1 MSREKQTKTKVGI
14 LSLSLL
20 SMLTV
25 GLNTGL
31 SAIQQAFPEAG
42 TLLIQISANTMSITV
57 IVVSLF
63 VNRIYERFTRKRTV
77 LLGEGILV
85 LTALT
90 AFFYHSS
97 IYCVMFYS
105 ALTGVS
111 AALILP
117 AVGSAIIDCFE
128 TPYRAKLSGWQSI
141 LSSIGGI
148 WFSLLGGFLA
158 GIRWYALYLVFL
170 LAVPVAVFTVYMYP
184 ENQHEGNR
192 KKTGNAKKKSGHRV
206 MIKYGLAAIA
216 YVITFGVFMSN
227 ISMFVAEE
235 KLGTQAQAGWIG
247 ALSMLGGMLGGMAFR
262 RLYTRLGRK
271 IFVLT
276 FAGAAAGQMLL
287 FFTGGLLGC
296 AAAGLLIGMCQS
308 IHMPSCLLALGEEAG
323 AEQSVSAA
331 LIVSCIAANVGTL
344 LSPVLFTGGANL
356 FFGGNIR
363 PRFLMAGVF
372 ALGMAVCM
380 SAACRKSTRHVP
392 AANESMG

>member
-1 MSREKQTKTKVGI
+1 MRNENETKTKLGI

-31 SAIQQAFPEAG
+31 SAIGQAFPDAS

-57 IVVSLF
+57 IFVSLF
-63 VNRIYERFTRKRTV
+63 VNQIYGRLTRKRTV
-77 LLGEGILV
+77 LMGEGILV

-105 ALTGVS
+105 ALAGIS

-141 LSSIGGI
+141 LSSLGGI

-170 LAVPVAVFTVYMYP
+170 LAVPVSVFTLCMYP
-184 ENQHEGNR
+184 EDKQELSQKKDGNTKGIPIR
-192 KKTGNAKKKSGHRV
+192 KP
-206 MIKYGLAAIA
+206 MIKYGLIAIA
-216 YVITFGVFMSN
+216 YVLTFGVFMSN
-227 ISMFVAEE
+227 MAMFIAEE

-247 ALSMLGGMLGGMAFR
+247 ALSMVGGMIGGVTFR
-262 RLYTRLGRK
+262 RLYTHFGK
-271 IFVLT
+271 GIFVLT
-276 FAGAAAGQMLL
+276 FVGAAIGQTIL
-287 FFTGGLLGC
+287 FLTGGLLGC
-296 AAAGLLIGMCQS
+296 GASGLLIGMCQS

-323 AEQSVSAA
+323 AGQSVSAA

-344 LSPVLFTGGANL
+344 ISPVLFTGGANL
-356 FFGGNIR
+356 LFGGNIR
-363 PRFLMAGVF
+363 PRFLMAGIF

-380 SAACRKSTRHVP
+380 FASYKMGAKRMP
-392 AANESMG
+392 AVNENMG

>member
-1 MSREKQTKTKVGI
+1 MSKENQTKTKLGI

-42 TLLIQISANTMSITV
+42 TLLIQVSANTMSITV
-57 IVVSLF
+57 IIVSLF
-63 VNRIYERFTRKRTV
+63 VNRIYERLTRKRTV
-77 LLGEGILV
+77 LIGEGILV

-90 AFFYHSS
+90 ALFYHSS

-105 ALTGVS
+105 ALTGIS

-128 TPYRAKLSGWQSI
+128 TPHRAKLSGWQSI
-141 LSSIGGI
+141 LSSVGGI

-158 GIRWYALYLVFL
+158 GIRWYALYLIFL
-170 LAVPVAVFTVYMYP
+170 IAVPIAVLTVYMYP
-184 ENQHEGNR
+184 KDKRGVSAR
-192 KKTGNAKKKSGHRV
+192 KAAGTKDKSIRKV
-206 MIKYGLAAIA
+206 MIKYGLTAIA
-216 YVITFGVFMSN
+216 YVVTFGVFMSN
-227 ISMFVAEE
+227 ISMFVTEE

-262 RLYTRLGRK
+262 RLYTRLGRG

-276 FAGAAAGQMLL
+276 FAGAAVGQMLL
-287 FFTGGLLGC
+287 FFTGGLSGC
-296 AAAGLLIGMCQS
+296 AAAGLLVGMCQS

-323 AEQSVSAA
+323 AEQSVLSA

-344 LSPVLFTGGANL
+344 ISPVLFTGGVNL
-356 FFGGNIR
+356 LFGGNIR
-363 PRFLMAGVF
+363 SRFLMAGIF
-372 ALGMAVCM
+372 ALTMALCM
-380 SAACRKSTRHVP
+380 LAAYKKSTRHVP
-392 AANESMG
+392 AADENMG

>member
-1 MSREKQTKTKVGI
+1 
-14 LSLSLL
+14 
-20 SMLTV
+20 MLTV

-31 SAIQQAFPEAG
+31 SSIQQAFPQAG
-42 TLLIQISANTMSITV
+42 ALLIQVSANTMSVTV
-57 IVVSLF
+57 IIVSLF
-63 VNRIYERFTRKRTV
+63 VNRIYGRFTRKRTV
-77 LLGEGILV
+77 LMGEGILV

-90 AFFYHSS
+90 AFLYHSS

-105 ALTGVS
+105 ALTGIS

-128 TPYRAKLSGWQSI
+128 APYRAKLSGWQSI
-141 LSSIGGI
+141 LSSLGGI

-158 GIRWYALYLVFL
+158 GIRWYALYLIFL
-170 LAVPVAVFTVYMYP
+170 LAVPVSVFTVYMYP
-184 ENQHEGNR
+184 KEQQEAGG
-192 KKTGNAKKKSGHRV
+192 KKAGSAEEISIPKIMV
-206 MIKYGLAAIA
+206 KYGLTAIA
-216 YVITFGVFMSN
+216 YVLIFGVFMSN
-227 ISMFVAEE
+227 ISMFIVEE

-262 RLYTRLGRK
+262 RLYTRFNRG

-276 FAGAAAGQMLL
+276 FVGAAVGQMLL
-287 FFTGGLLGC
+287 FFAGGLFGC

-344 LSPVLFTGGANL
+344 ISPVLFTGGANL
-356 FFGGNIR
+356 LFGDKIR

-372 ALGMAVCM
+372 ALGTAVWM
-380 SAACRKSTRHVP
+380 FVSHKKGKSMCQQQMKV
-392 AANESMG
+392 